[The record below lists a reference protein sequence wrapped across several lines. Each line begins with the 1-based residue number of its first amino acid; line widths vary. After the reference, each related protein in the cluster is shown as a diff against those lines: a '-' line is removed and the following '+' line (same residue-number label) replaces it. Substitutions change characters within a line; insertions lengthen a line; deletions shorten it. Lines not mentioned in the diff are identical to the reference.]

1 MTGREPDPAKDP
13 RVVYADIID
22 LPHPRSAKHPPMSL
36 YDRAAQF
43 APFAALSGYDEMVG
57 EEARL
62 TEKQIE
68 LGESDREQLNEELT
82 RLAKALEEGRMPRC
96 EITRFVP
103 DERKEGGAYVTS
115 REEIRRVDP
124 AARQLILNRK
134 EGYGGSWVTVD
145 LDRILEIRVL

>member
-1 MTGREPDPAKDP
+1 MKHPYE
-13 RVVYADIID
+13 DILH
-22 LPHPRSAKHPPMSL
+22 LPHPVSKTHPQMPL
-36 YDRAAQF
+36 LNRAAQF
-43 APFAALSGYDEMVG
+43 APFAALSGYDEMID
-57 EEARL
+57 EEARR
-62 TEKQIE
+62 TETQIE

-115 REEIRRVDP
+115 REEIRRVDT

-145 LDRILEIRVL
+145 LDRILEIRFL

>member
-1 MTGREPDPAKDP
+1 MTGRGPDPAKDP
-13 RVVYADIID
+13 RMVYADIID
-22 LPHPRSAKHPPMSL
+22 LPHPRSAKHPSMSL

-43 APFAALSGYDEMVG
+43 APFAALSGYDEMID
-57 EEARL
+57 EEARR
-62 TEKQIE
+62 TETQIE
-68 LGESDREQLNEELT
+68 LGESETEQMNEDLA
-82 RLAKALEEGRMPRC
+82 RLARLLEEGRKPRC

-145 LDRILEIRVL
+145 LDRILEIRFL